1 MNTQTVP
8 MKPPAPDAKA
18 KQETSCAC
26 PPSPNGGNKAQR
38 NFFVE
43 VATAVAFGSMVG
55 TGILLKWVLP
65 PGRFGGRGLTWL
77 GLDRHA
83 WGDVH
88 LWLAFG
94 LLALTVTHVVLHWRW
109 VTSCWQRALGGWRSI
124 RTWAVVG
131 VLAVL
136 MFLPLVVPSSQQAPG
151 RGFGQGRGRA
161 LRAANDGTELVRPR
175 AGRGGRARGMRGRRL
190 RGIAAPSSG
199 EPNVAPDE
207 SDDALDLGTELWE
220 GDFGP

>member
-1 MNTQTVP
+1 MNTLTVP
-8 MKPPAPDAKA
+8 MKPPAPAPTPKG
-18 KQETSCAC
+18 ETSC
-26 PPSPNGGNKAQR
+26 PPSPNGGNKVQR
-38 NFFVE
+38 NFLVD
-43 VATAVAFGSMVG
+43 VATAVALGAMVG

-94 LLALTVTHVVLHWRW
+94 LLALIATHVVLHWRW
-109 VTSCWQRALGGWRSI
+109 VTSCWQRYLGGWRSI
-124 RTWAVVG
+124 RTWAVGG
-131 VLAVL
+131 VVTVL
-136 MFLPLVVPSSQQAPG
+136 VILPLVVPSSQQAPG

-161 LRAANDGTELVRPR
+161 LRAANDGTELVHR
-175 AGRGGRARGMRGRRL
+175 AGRGGSARGMRGRRL
-190 RGIAAPSSG
+190 RGIAAPVSG
-199 EPNVAPDE
+199 VSNVAPDE
-207 SDDALDLGTELWE
+207 GDDALDLGTELWE